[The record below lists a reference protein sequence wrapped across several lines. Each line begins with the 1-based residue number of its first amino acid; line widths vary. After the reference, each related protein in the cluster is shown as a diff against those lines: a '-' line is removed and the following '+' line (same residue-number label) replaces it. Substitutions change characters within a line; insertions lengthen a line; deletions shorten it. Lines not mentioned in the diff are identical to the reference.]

1 VAGTL
6 WYRLKVE
13 HVYQRRFGDPESLAE
28 ALATSHWYIISRR
41 PSVRIIAET
50 VRVDD
55 QILTVDFVTCD
66 DITGPE
72 RVHTFGFDFS
82 QLEPLS
88 DFRTYADGAYFSAAV
103 GDMLVHGDAWALAS
117 LLSAASVD
125 IARQE
130 VLYVGQAFGQGG
142 TGNVWER
149 TRQHQKLQQ
158 IYEDHV
164 NTVGEIYVASLSLD
178 RRGFSND
185 DHIDDAENGPC
196 LDAYYETLADMDGSI
211 RKPAVDLIE
220 HSLISYFAPPYNEK
234 LIEWRADKPTDAMQ
248 KMRSVGFRLLYV
260 HLSGWWGLARFY
272 SCREPDPHRS
282 HFISRDLPPTP
293 LKPRVRS
300 TVAEALSGMGMGELL
315 LQQGKA
321 IFADRAEQTG
331 VLLRVFGDLAPAVR
345 KPPNIILPRSGLE
358 RNNPVLD
365 TDAHEQVRTVI
376 RTRRKEER
384 RAPEPLRH
392 PGKPTYDP
400 STGAVSVGISLDG
413 GSVSMRL
420 HDPETGSVDSALILG
435 EPQCGKSNLLR
446 IMIAE
451 AFGSGRFLVLPSDP
465 SGRSQ
470 FAKLWSGVV
479 YKDQLIAT
487 DVDETIRNLTI
498 ARGIIEDRLA
508 TDDEWQSEENPA
520 VLVAIDD
527 ADIVLQHPL
536 GSRLVTDILGRGG
549 EVGVGLLVV
558 IANIS
563 KLEYNIDLMYELVSC
578 RTQAIFMPNGRLV
591 MADLAAR
598 YGKRRPCTWRDD
610 GWSFVL
616 HRGGNDTSLGLL
628 TAVTGSD
635 ATPAQAQ
642 AWCRQ
647 QLAEVGINLWDW
659 AAVHGD
665 PRSWWTM
672 EQGGGRFWF
681 LRQHSDEW
689 ALVMNVSKM
698 ATSDFSETVDTLQW
712 AEEVIANGFTVKLE
726 SWKIGPT
733 TGEKDAITLYADV
746 SGDLVPKDTSDLIQQ
761 ALLSLY

>member
-1 VAGTL
+1 MAGTL
-6 WYRLKVE
+6 WYRLNVE
-13 HVYQRRFGDPESLAE
+13 HVYQRRFGDSESLAE

-41 PSVRIIAET
+41 PSVRIIADT

-55 QILTVDFVTCD
+55 QILTVDFVTRD

-72 RVHTFGFDFS
+72 RVHTFGSDFC
-82 QLEPLS
+82 QLEPLR
-88 DFRTYADGAYFSAAV
+88 DFRTYSNGAYFSVAV
-103 GDMLVHGDAWALAS
+103 GDMLMHGDAWALAS

-149 TRQHQKLQQ
+149 TQQHQKLQR

-164 NTVGEIYVASLSLD
+164 NTGCEIFVASLSLE

-185 DHIDDAENGPC
+185 DHIDDKENGPS
-196 LDAYYETLADMDGSI
+196 LDDYYETLAESDGSI

-248 KMRSVGFRLLYV
+248 KMRSVGFRLLHV

-272 SCREPDPHRS
+272 SRQEPDPLRS
-282 HFISRDLPPTP
+282 HFISHDLPPTP
-293 LKPRVRS
+293 LRPRVRG
-300 TVAEALSGMGMGELL
+300 TVAEALSGLGMGELL
-315 LQQGKA
+315 VQEGKE

-345 KPPNIILPRSGLE
+345 KPPNITLSRSSLE
-358 RNNPVLD
+358 RRNPVLD

-376 RTRRKEER
+376 RTVREEER
-384 RAPEPLRH
+384 KASEPLRH
-392 PGKPTYDP
+392 RGKPTYDP
-400 STGAVSVGISLDG
+400 STGAISVGISLDG
-413 GSVSMRL
+413 NSVSMRL
-420 HDPETGSVDSALILG
+420 HDPQTGSVDSALILG
-435 EPQCGKSNLLR
+435 EPQSGKSNLLR

-451 AFGSGRFLVLPSDP
+451 AFASGRFLVLPSDP
-465 SGRSQ
+465 SGRNQ
-470 FAKLWSGVV
+470 FAELWSGIV
-479 YKDQLIAT
+479 YKDHLIAT
-487 DVDETIRNLTI
+487 DADGTIRNLTI
-498 ARGIIEDRLA
+498 ARGVMEDRLG
-508 TDDEWQSEENPA
+508 TENEWQSKESPA

-527 ADIVLQHPL
+527 ADIVLQQPL

-549 EVGVGLLVV
+549 NVGVGLLVV
-558 IANIS
+558 IADIS
-563 KLEYNIDLMYELVSC
+563 KLEDNVDLMYELVSC
-578 RTQAIFMPNGRLV
+578 RMQAASIPNGRLV
-591 MADLAAR
+591 LADLAAR

-628 TAVTGSD
+628 MAATGSD

-642 AWCRQ
+642 EWCRQ
-647 QLAEVGINLWDW
+647 QLAVAGINLWDW
-659 AAVHGD
+659 ATVDGD

-672 EQGGGRFWF
+672 GQGGARFWF

-689 ALVMNVSKM
+689 ALVMNVSKL
-698 ATSDFSETVDTLQW
+698 ATSDFPETVDMLQW

-726 SWKIGPT
+726 SWKMGPT
-733 TGEKDAITLYADV
+733 TGEQDTITLYADV
-746 SGDLVPKDTSDLIQQ
+746 SGDLVPKDASDLIQQ
-761 ALLSLY
+761 ALLNLY